1 MQWADTPSIYLVESI
16 LTNPEMKFLLLILS
30 FRDNEVLPTDAFSLM
45 LEDLKKKGID
55 SKNINLEPLSLNDV
69 NHLVSDTLH
78 LEKKHTKELAQ
89 ILHTKTKGN
98 PFFVNAMFTSLYE
111 KDLICY
117 REGIWTWDIN
127 KIEQ

>member
-1 MQWADTPSIYLVESI
+1 
-16 LTNPEMKFLLLILS
+16 MKGSSDCIIRNRALELIKLS

-78 LEKKHTKELAQ
+78 LEKKHQ
-89 ILHTKTKGN
+89 IK
-98 PFFVNAMFTSLYE
+98 V
-111 KDLICY
+111 
-117 REGIWTWDIN
+117 
-127 KIEQ
+127 